1 MTTNSTDAV
10 GSGGTGTT
18 TTTPA
23 IETETAALL
32 GTVVE
37 TTDTNIRSTLSNPSP
52 IYHWRLFAAALMLK
66 LLLVP
71 SYHSTD
77 FEVHRNWLAIT
88 SNRPLDEWY
97 YESTSEWTLD
107 YPPFFAWFE
116 WILSKFALLFDH
128 RMLLLD
134 NLGYSSFETI
144 LFQRLTVMATEAIF
158 FAGVIRL
165 LHAMKVPRKN
175 FEMFLAL
182 VFLNPGILFVDH
194 IHFQYNAFMYGIQL
208 FSIAFMFEGRH
219 RLGAFLFAVVLNFKH
234 IYLYH
239 APAYFIYLLSGFC
252 FVGKYRLS
260 LWRLCSLG
268 LIVVSVFLLSF
279 GPFAAHLEQVV
290 SRLFPF
296 KRVASITGKVD
307 LGSSASLTRGLVGDS
322 KFSILPAI
330 TPFHTVLLTIA
341 SQLPILVKLW
351 FNPKPIRFLDAI
363 ILCGFGS
370 YMLGWHVHEKAILLV
385 LIPLSFVATNGRYTR
400 PFLIASVAGY
410 YSLFPLLFESKELV
424 TKVRES
430 RRFSLNKIE
439 KLYLAGFI
447 PLLVHT
453 ELLHPLVFDH
463 QFEFLPRMA
472 VSVYTALGIV
482 YSWIRLYGAAL
493 YT

>member
-1 MTTNSTDAV
+1 
-10 GSGGTGTT
+10 
-18 TTTPA
+18 
-23 IETETAALL
+23 
-32 GTVVE
+32 
-37 TTDTNIRSTLSNPSP
+37 
-52 IYHWRLFAAALMLK
+52 MLK

-208 FSIAFMFEGRH
+208 FSIAFMFEV
-219 RLGAFLFAVVLNFKH
+219 GADLHVTEMYIFTK
-234 IYLYH
+234 
-239 APAYFIYLLSGFC
+239 
-252 FVGKYRLS
+252 
-260 LWRLCSLG
+260 
-268 LIVVSVFLLSF
+268 LI
-279 GPFAAHLEQVV
+279 
-290 SRLFPF
+290 
-296 KRVASITGKVD
+296 ASITGKVD

-410 YSLFPLLFESKELV
+410 YSLFPLLFEPKELV

>member
-296 KRVASITGKVD
+296 KRGLCHAYWAPNFWALYSFTDRVLLKVASITGKVD

-385 LIPLSFVATNGRYTR
+385 LIPLS
-400 PFLIASVAGY
+400 
-410 YSLFPLLFESKELV
+410 
-424 TKVRES
+424 
-430 RRFSLNKIE
+430 
-439 KLYLAGFI
+439 
-447 PLLVHT
+447 
-453 ELLHPLVFDH
+453 
-463 QFEFLPRMA
+463 
-472 VSVYTALGIV
+472 
-482 YSWIRLYGAAL
+482 
-493 YT
+493 